1 VIEILGRWRDLAAEC
16 MAFLRK
22 EVVLSMVT
30 IPEALSVYQLDDV
43 AEELARY
50 ELRIARLV
58 VNNVV
63 QEADS
68 PFLEQKRRQQ
78 QLHLARLRE
87 RFGDVPIVEIPLFS
101 QEVRGVER
109 LRAVGRL
116 LSPAASPGQ

>member
-1 VIEILGRWRDLAAEC
+1 MR
-16 MAFLRK
+16 FLRRD
-22 EVVLSMVT
+22 VSLSMVT

-43 AEELARY
+43 VDELARY

-68 PFLEQKRRQQ
+68 PFLAQKRRQQ
-78 QLHLARLRE
+78 QPHLERLRE
-87 RFGDVPIVEIPLFS
+87 RHGGVPIVEIPLFS

-109 LRAVGRL
+109 LRAVGQL
-116 LSPAASPGQ
+116 LAAHPEQ